1 MRTDRRSIVHATL
14 AVLLAAPFLAWAAT
28 PAAAQAVP
36 PQFFVSSDSL
46 MKSLPFSE
54 AVRVGNLLFLSGQI
68 GNLPGTTTLAPG
80 GIGPESR
87 QTLEH
92 IRDILARHGATL
104 KDVVKCTVFLAD
116 MGEWGAFNA
125 VYREFFTA
133 PYPARSALGSSGLAF
148 KARVEVEC
156 VAVVP

>member
-1 MRTDRRSIVHATL
+1 MSRGIVGS
-14 AVLLAAPFLAWAAT
+14 
-28 PAAAQAVP
+28 AAAGWTVLCAVGLSGCAAKTAPATQAA

-46 MKSLPFSE
+46 MKTLPFSE
-54 AVRVGNLLFLSGQI
+54 AVRAGNLLILSGQI

-87 QTLEH
+87 QALEN
-92 IRDILARHGATL
+92 IRAVLGRHGASM

-116 MGEWGAFNA
+116 MAEWGAFNA

-133 PYPARSALGSSGLAF
+133 PYPARSALGASGLAF

-156 VAVVP
+156 LAVVP